1 MRTQKRAP
9 AAASPPHWSHTVDLL
24 DLVQER
30 HDRPW
35 TNDGVVLI
43 AEVVPN
49 LGGDQR
55 VFLMNIAALRLT
67 ID

>member
-1 MRTQKRAP
+1 M
-9 AAASPPHWSHTVDLL
+9 DLL